1 MLDGITNILVV
12 GIGGQGV
19 MTAAEMLARTALNQ
33 GYDVKK
39 TEVAGMAQRGGV
51 VSSHVRFGPKIYSP
65 QIDPGEADLLIGFE
79 AAEALRWL
87 PYLRPTGVAMV
98 NTLRL
103 APPVVSVGLYDYPAD
118 PISELVQAGIEVHA
132 FDAGAI
138 ATELGNAKLV
148 NTIMLGAISDYLPF
162 SAAVLRDCIV
172 EGFRAYKPKLAEI
185 NAQAFDTGREAGH
198 ARTLS

>member
-1 MLDGITNILVV
+1 MTDGITNILVV

-79 AAEALRWL
+79 AAEGLRWL
-87 PYLRPTGVAMV
+87 PYLRPSGVAMV

-103 APPVVSVGLYDYPAD
+103 TPPIVSAGLYDYPAD
-118 PISELVQAGIEVHA
+118 PIASLASAGIEVHT

-138 ATELGNAKLV
+138 ADELGNSKLV

-162 SAAVLRDCIV
+162 PSKVLKACIV

-185 NAQAFDTGREAGH
+185 NAQAFDAGRAAGH
-198 ARTLS
+198 